1 MQEIYPR
8 NQDLFVDFNLQN
20 PQDIHRPL
28 EQVTLA
34 ANGQNYVIRLFSND
48 MEILKIYGP
57 KNVLQFLEFIFQQ
70 AKGISISQLL
80 AQTKT
85 PTASDLDKIIANFNQ
100 IEITLAMVYQQ
111 LSGMIS
117 SIILRHLSGR
127 QEMSVELH

>member
-1 MQEIYPR
+1 
-8 NQDLFVDFNLQN
+8 VDFNLQN

-28 EQVTLA
+28 EQITLA
-34 ANGQNYVIRLFSND
+34 SNGQNYVLRLYSND
-48 MEILKIYGP
+48 MEILKLYGP
-57 KNVLQFLEFIFQQ
+57 QNVLQFLEFIFQQ

-85 PTASDLDKIIANFNQ
+85 PAAADLDKIIENFKQ
-100 IEITLAMVYQQ
+100 VETALAVVYQQ

-117 SIILRHLSGR
+117 AIILRHLSGR